1 MWSRISRAWVP
12 VGRRRGKVSETTDSR
27 SSAPGTCARPA
38 RVALSRGFLMI
49 SPFRFVLITSLSAGL
64 LAQVAWAKSFRVTVA
79 AAPVDRAAQVIEFPL
94 PADANGLSALKG
106 TSGAILPVQVDG
118 GGMARAIVPTQKAG
132 EALVF
137 TLVEGQASLPAGVEV
152 KREPSQ
158 LSITVGGAP
167 AFAYQMDKEALPR
180 PDIRPEYKR
189 AGYLHPVYSPSGK
202 IVTDDYRPRREHHHG
217 IWSPWTKT
225 SFQGRAPDFW
235 NTHDKTGTVEFVG
248 LDWTWSGPVHG
259 GFVARHRMMDLS
271 APTPVAALQETWE
284 VTAYNV
290 AEARVFDVLLTQ
302 VCATN
307 DPLILPEYH
316 YGGMG
321 LRGSS
326 EWLGRD
332 KPAILTSEGVTDRV
346 KAHTNKMR
354 WLHIGGTV
362 GGTLTGIAMLGH
374 PDNFRAPQPVRVAEG
389 EPFFCFAPSQGGDWK
404 IEPGKPYVA
413 RYRYVVADGAPDQAR
428 LEAFWNGYARPAA
441 VAVEALP

>member
-1 MWSRISRAWVP
+1 M
-12 VGRRRGKVSETTDSR
+12 
-27 SSAPGTCARPA
+27 
-38 RVALSRGFLMI
+38 
-49 SPFRFVLITSLSAGL
+49 LSAL
-64 LAQVAWAKSFRVTVA
+64 RLALAACGGALFLAPAMAAKTFQLTVA
-79 AAPVDRAAQVIEFPL
+79 AADVDRAAQVVTFAL
-94 PADANGLSALKG
+94 PAEAKGLGLLR
-106 TSGAILPVQVDG
+106 GAGGATLPLQVDADG
-118 GGMARAIVPTQKAG
+118 TARFVVPAQKAG
-132 EALVF
+132 EALTF
-137 TLVEGQASLPAGVEV
+137 TLGEGKVEIGAGVEV
-152 KREPSQ
+152 KQEAGKLQ
-158 LSITVGGAP
+158 VNVAGAP

-189 AGYLHPVYSPSGK
+189 AGYIHPVYSPSGK
-202 IVTDDYRPRREHHHG
+202 VVTDDFRPRREHHHG

-259 GFVARHRMMDLS
+259 GFVARHKMMDLS
-271 APTPVAALQETWE
+271 APAPVAALYETWE

-290 AEARVFDVLLTQ
+290 PGARVFDVLLTQ
-302 VCATN
+302 ICATN
-307 DPLILPEYH
+307 SPLILPEYH

-332 KPAILTSEGVTDRV
+332 KPAILTSDGVTDRV

-362 GGTLTGIAMLGH
+362 QGTLTGIAMMGH
-374 PDNFRAPQPVRVAEG
+374 PDNFRAPQPVRVADG

-413 RYRYVVADGAPDQAR
+413 RYRYVVADGAPDRAR
-428 LEAFWNGYARPAA
+428 LDAFWNGYARTA
-441 VAVEALP
+441 EAKIQETP